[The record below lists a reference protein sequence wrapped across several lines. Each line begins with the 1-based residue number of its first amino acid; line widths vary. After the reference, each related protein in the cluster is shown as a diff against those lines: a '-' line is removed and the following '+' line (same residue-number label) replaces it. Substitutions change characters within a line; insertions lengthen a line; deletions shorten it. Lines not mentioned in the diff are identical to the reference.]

1 MKKKDDEYY
10 DGFYAG
16 RQRGISETEERLKL
30 TWKDIEL
37 IDNILQEGRKH
48 VGKQRIRISDFYS
61 DVLDIFN
68 KETHREQ

>member
-16 RQRGISETEERLKL
+16 RHRGVLETEERLKL
-30 TWKDIEL
+30 TWQDIEL
-37 IDNILQEGRKH
+37 IDNILQEGRKY
-48 VGKQRIRISDFYS
+48 VGRKRIRLSDFYS
-61 DVLDIFN
+61 DVLDVFN